1 MSKESQTN
9 FSKVALLLVV
19 MKYLDFLWALD
30 MLYRCY
36 PRYHSHDLI
45 ILADDIWK
53 WMNNELP
60 ENSSTLIYLK
70 SCFNSP
76 TDAFNA
82 VWDEIRLLSDPHLNV
97 N

>member
-1 MSKESQTN
+1 
-9 FSKVALLLVV
+9 

-30 MLYRCY
+30 ILYRYY
-36 PRYHSHDLI
+36 PRYHTHDLI

-70 SCFNSP
+70 STFNSP
-76 TDAFNA
+76 AEALRA
-82 VWDEIRLLSDPHLNV
+82 VWKEIMLLAGPYMYPN
-97 N
+97 

>member
-1 MSKESQTN
+1 
-9 FSKVALLLVV
+9 

-30 MLYRCY
+30 ILYRYY
-36 PRYHSHDLI
+36 PRYHTHDLI

-60 ENSSTLIYLK
+60 DNSSTLVYLK

-76 TDAFNA
+76 SEALKT
-82 VWDEIRLLSDPHLNV
+82 VWKETQLLAGPYMHLN
-97 N
+97 

>member
-1 MSKESQTN
+1 
-9 FSKVALLLVV
+9 
-19 MKYLDFLWALD
+19 MKYLEFLWALD
-30 MLYRCY
+30 ILYRHY
-36 PRYHSHDLI
+36 PRYHANDLI

-76 TDAFNA
+76 ADAFKS
-82 VWDEIRLLSDPHLNV
+82 VWAEIQLLAGPFMNLN
-97 N
+97 

>member
-1 MSKESQTN
+1 
-9 FSKVALLLVV
+9 

-30 MLYRCY
+30 ILYRYY
-36 PRYHSHDLI
+36 PRYHTHDLI
-45 ILADDIWK
+45 VLADDIWK

-76 TDAFNA
+76 SEAFKV
-82 VWDEIRLLSDPHLNV
+82 VWKEIQLLAGPFMNSN
-97 N
+97 

>member
-1 MSKESQTN
+1 
-9 FSKVALLLVV
+9 

-30 MLYRCY
+30 TLYRYY
-36 PRYHSHDLI
+36 PRYHTHDLL

-76 TDAFNA
+76 HEAFLA
-82 VWDEIRLLSDPHLNV
+82 VWDEIYLLAGPYLNP

>member
-1 MSKESQTN
+1 
-9 FSKVALLLVV
+9 
-19 MKYLDFLWALD
+19 MKYLEFLWALD
-30 MLYRCY
+30 ILYRYY
-36 PRYHSHDLI
+36 PRYHTNDLI

-70 SCFNSP
+70 SCFSSP
-76 TDAFNA
+76 SEALKS
-82 VWDEIRLLSDPHLNV
+82 VWKEIELLAGPHMNV